1 MAKRRRSR
9 RPRQGSLTFPSTWG
23 GRRKGAGRKRKN
35 RSAVSRTARPE
46 LNPRHPLHITMRAAE
61 GVWSLRSKRS
71 FRVIEK
77 AFRASSDRLGMRLT
91 HYTVQGNHLHLVVE
105 ADDKKS
111 LSRGMQGLTIRLAK
125 GLNRLM
131 GRSGKVFAD
140 RYHARALRTPREVR
154 TVIRYV
160 LGNARHHELLPRS
173 AAHDPFAG
181 GRGLDGEM
189 PPTLTGEPP
198 PVASPITWLLRVGWM
213 KEA

>member
-1 MAKRRRSR
+1 
-9 RPRQGSLTFPSTWG
+9 
-23 GRRKGAGRKRKN
+23 
-35 RSAVSRTARPE
+35 
-46 LNPRHPLHITMRAAE
+46 MRAAE

-77 AFRASSDRLGMRLT
+77 AFRAGSDRMGMRLT

-160 LGNARHHELLPRS
+160 LGNARHHDLLTHS

-181 GRGLDGEM
+181 GRGLDGEIH
-189 PPTLTGEPP
+189 PTLTGEPP
-198 PVASPITWLLRVGWM
+198 PVAAATTWLLRVGWM

>member
-1 MAKRRRSR
+1 MANRRRSR
-9 RPRQGSLTFPSTWG
+9 RQRQGSLAFPSTWG

-35 RSAVSRTARPE
+35 RSAVSRAARPE
-46 LNPRHPLHITMRAAE
+46 LNPRHPLHVTMRLSK
-61 GVWSLRSKRS
+61 GVWSLRSRRS

-77 AFRASSDRLGMRLT
+77 ALRAGSDRLGMRLT

-131 GRSGKVFAD
+131 GRSGKVFED
-140 RYHARALRTPREVR
+140 RYHARALRNPREVR
-154 TVIRYV
+154 SVIRYV
-160 LGNARHHELLPRS
+160 LDNARRHGLLPRTTP
-173 AAHDPFAG
+173 HDSFAG
-181 GRGLDGEM
+181 GRGLDGQIH
-189 PPTLTGEPP
+189 PTLTGEPP
-198 PVASPITWLLRVGWM
+198 PVAPPTTWLLRVGWM